1 MMRGFPGPEAG
12 YMMNGNFWFMGIVST
27 VAHLIFWAIVIY
39 IAYKLFTKYFARRG
53 QIQATPE
60 DAAMNI
66 LRERMAKG
74 EIGAEEFEPRRSVL
88 EKIPS

>member
-12 YMMNGNFWFMGIVST
+12 YMMQGNFWWMGIIST
-27 VAHLIFWAIVIY
+27 VVHLIFWAIVIY
-39 IAYKLFTKYFARRG
+39 IGYKLFVKYFAKPS

-66 LRERMAKG
+66 LRERFAKG
-74 EIGAEEFEPRRSVL
+74 EIDAEEFEQRKSVL
-88 EKIPS
+88 EKVSS